1 MQVLIQIIEI
11 KELKLMISLNLKEAN
26 VLEKKTI
33 SI

>member
-11 KELKLMISLNLKEAN
+11 KELKLMISLNLEEAN

-33 SI
+33 YI